1 MIQYIRLHNM
11 VKHTCVLGP
20 GKRAA
25 IWFQGCKRLCKGC
38 MSPDSRP
45 LDGGRVISVENV
57 YDEISKIEDIEGITI
72 SGGEPFLQIE
82 GLYLLLKLIRKHTS
96 LSVIIYTGFTVEQ
109 LHLMNNP
116 MVDEILNGLI
126 DIIIDGEYIE
136 ELNDGISLR
145 GSFNQRVVFITDR
158 YKEESWMYERKQ
170 RDTEVIAT
178 NRNLFLI
185 GIPTKNDFKKWT
197 KVADEIK
204 SES

>member
-1 MIQYIRLHNM
+1 M
-11 VKHTCVLGP
+11 VKHTNVLGP

-25 IWFQGCKRLCKGC
+25 IWFQGCKRSCKGC

-45 LDGGRVISVENV
+45 LDGGKVISVEKV

-82 GLYLLLKLIRKHTS
+82 GLYSFLKLIRKHTS
-96 LSVIIYTGFTVEQ
+96 LSVIMYTGFTVEQ

-116 MVDEILNGLI
+116 MVEEILNGLI

-145 GSFNQRVVFITDR
+145 GSSNQRVIFITDR
-158 YKEESWMYERKQ
+158 YKEKHWMYERKQ

-178 NRNLFLI
+178 NRNLFFI

-197 KVADEIK
+197 RVADEIK